1 MPGQDSG
8 YIGNLTKGGIFTTAP
23 RGGLLL
29 LEGRTPIHR
38 VMRKARNSSRRV
50 DLYSQRIMS
59 KPPVVSF
66 CVACVHCLPRLAVSI
81 RIAHVSFVVQLSV
94 LLREAPVPAR
104 ITYLVAT
111 RYRHRAVAIR
121 IPFVQCPVL
130 PVCVGVAR
138 VCFSRSGCV
147 AEQGN
152 RNPPVS
158 ARGGVACVES
168 ILLISIF
175 RRLARDARLP
185 IRARAVW
192 RAVAS
197 APLVRPPAQARTAHE
212 SICLQG
218 ASLSSTNT
226 ACHDCQGSIT
236 LIPHPSKSGT
246 FLVATS
252 APADFAMAAICAS
265 N

>member
-158 ARGGVACVES
+158 ARGGRG
-168 ILLISIF
+168 L
-175 RRLARDARLP
+175 RRIDSFNFYFSTARARRTAAHSGSGSLARSCFSAAGAASGPSQDSARINLPAGRLP
-185 IRARAVW
+185 SNSCQCLPCLAHRYLRQTQLVMTARD
-192 RAVAS
+192 RS
-197 APLVRPPAQARTAHE
+197 P
-212 SICLQG
+212 
-218 ASLSSTNT
+218 
-226 ACHDCQGSIT
+226 
-236 LIPHPSKSGT
+236 
-246 FLVATS
+246 
-252 APADFAMAAICAS
+252 
-265 N
+265 